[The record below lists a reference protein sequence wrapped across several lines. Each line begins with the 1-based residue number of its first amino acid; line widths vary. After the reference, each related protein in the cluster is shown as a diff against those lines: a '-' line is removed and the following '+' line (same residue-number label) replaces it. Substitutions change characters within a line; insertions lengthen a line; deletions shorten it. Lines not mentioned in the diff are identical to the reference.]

1 MPKALRIIL
10 NIIFIPILFTSIAI
24 LLVSYGLSSSLSNK
38 NIKKTVT
45 VTIKSN
51 ISKSDAEDSILNSIY
66 HTADSYGI
74 KKEFVDEALSS
85 DKVQTLISE
94 YVYYTAIDI
103 ETELKR
109 DYLDKLVDD
118 AIDDITKDLPF
129 FPNAIKEE
137 LKIDLYNKYKEQRNN
152 VIKTEVANEEVD
164 AMTFFTKMI
173 KFIKNTKLRIS
184 LFISLIIS
192 LLVLCLLNLKN
203 FVFMKIISITSLVSS
218 LSIFGISRL
227 LILISKTEENI
238 EPIVRLLISPLTKL
252 SLIMTLISLVILIIY
267 IVIVHKIKKD

>member
-45 VTIKSN
+45 VTIKNN

-129 FPNAIKEE
+129 FSNAIKEE

-152 VIKTEVANEEVD
+152 VIKTEVASGEVD